1 MLTNVTERSLEVK
14 IPMEKNHL
22 VLTKRNTSLRHM
34 AKGNLGIFCLL
45 KRVDLICMS
54 SQTMLHLY

>member
-1 MLTNVTERSLEVK
+1 MLTNVTEGSLKVK
-14 IPMEKNHL
+14 IPVEKNSL
-22 VLTKRNTSLRHM
+22 VLTKRSTSLSYM
-34 AKGNLGIFCLL
+34 AEGNLGIFCLL